1 MFPQLKNKRFTDL
14 SQGDVVTVQ
23 DQFENIAVLDNGQ
36 RINVNRLLDPVYF
49 DEYIDPKSFL
59 GDTYNVFAEKIK
71 SIDLSQI
78 KEDTTINDSAIIEVD
93 PEQERREMEQKALL
107 MAKQMNPGAAAQK
120 QVDMLKEILGDDEDL
135 PVVQSA
141 RVEVNNQPQV
151 QSRQQVIQPKVED
164 PIITMFRNVKRNKDF
179 SFTLT
184 INEMIPRLDFIEMM
198 EDSYQTSIIEFLA
211 DEFTQ
216 KLLSDPDFIKNKIS
230 EEIRSMV
237 CKKDS
242 SKKLEVITDKTSQPL
257 EIINDGASNLKEEK
271 PKTPRKPKT
280 KPKTEQ

>member
-237 CKKDS
+237 YKKDS

-271 PKTPRKPKT
+271 PKTPRKPKR